1 MKSLKTAQ
9 FLPSTVKRRKEEK
22 KERRRQEGGQE
33 GQKDKPD

>member
-22 KERRRQEGGQE
+22 KERRQKGRQE